1 MSRHAVAILLAL
13 PLAAALPFWA
23 SAEDPACTAYSKNDD
38 GQWIANQD
46 TTLPGK
52 ATSVK
57 AGRVVPDDVQD
68 ELDARCVLARKR

>member
-13 PLAAALPFWA
+13 AVAAALPFWA
-23 SAEDPACTAYSKNDD
+23 SAEDPASTVYGKNDD
-38 GQWIANQD
+38 GQWIAKQD

-52 ATSVK
+52 TTPVK

>member
-13 PLAAALPFWA
+13 TAAAVLPFWA
-23 SAEDPACTAYSKNDD
+23 SAEDPTCTVYAKNDD
-38 GQWIANQD
+38 GQWIARQD

-52 ATSVK
+52 ATPVK

-68 ELDARCVLARKR
+68 ELDDRCVLARKG